1 MITIIH
7 GDNISESRNYF
18 LELKHAPAGGQENIV
33 SFDGGKITITDLVQ
47 NIEGSSLFG
56 DTKTIFIEELL
67 TKLKK
72 TDKLSKE
79 IFNFI
84 AKNSENST
92 FVLWESKE
100 ISKGNLSLFKD
111 ATIKFF
117 KLPKNIFLFLD
128 NLRPNNSKSLLNLF
142 HQALD
147 SGIAIELILFM
158 LQRQFRILLCL
169 CHSELDSESQIDEVS
184 RLAPWQMGKL
194 ERQAQMFNASS
205 LEKIYKRLYE
215 IELGQKTGTLPLSLS
230 QSIDFLL
237 MEM

>member
-18 LELKHAPAGGQENIV
+18 LELKHPPAGGQKNII
-33 SFDGGKITITDLVQ
+33 SFDGGKVTITDLVQ

-72 TDKLSKE
+72 NDKHSKE

-84 AKNSENST
+84 DKNSKDST

-100 ISKGNLSLFKD
+100 ISKGNLSVFKD
-111 ATIKFF
+111 ATVKFF

-128 NLRPNNSKSLLNLF
+128 NLRPNNSKNLLNLF
-142 HQALD
+142 HQALE
-147 SGIAIELILFM
+147 SGLAIELILFM
-158 LQRQFRILLCL
+158 LQRQIRILLAL
-169 CHSELDSESQIDEVS
+169 SQPSENEAIDEVV
-184 RLAPWQMGKL
+184 RLAPWQTGKL
-194 ERQAQMFNASS
+194 ERQVLSFD
-205 LEKIYKRLYE
+205 LETLKKIYRKLYE
-215 IELGQKTGTLPLSLS
+215 IETGQKTGTLPLSLS
-230 QSIDFLL
+230 QSIDILL
-237 MEM
+237 FDI